1 MNIAGFF
8 IRRAVTTTLLMFAI
22 LLVGILGY
30 ELIPVSN
37 LPNVDFPVINVSAS
51 FPGASP
57 DNMASSVATPLERQ
71 FSTIDGLNT
80 MTSTSS
86 LGSTQITLQ
95 FDLER
100 DIDAA
105 AQDVQTAITQAR
117 AFLPQDLP
125 QPPTYEKVNP
135 ADQPILYVSVTSET
149 LPLWVLDEYAD
160 TRMAQRISMVKG
172 VAQVQLFGPQ
182 KYAVRVQLN
191 PSELASR
198 DIGFDDVRNAI
209 SNENVN
215 LPTGTLFGERK
226 AYTVQSEGQL
236 YDASAY
242 KPLIVTYRNGSPVR
256 LDELGRVIDSVENDK
271 TAAWYVN
278 KHGMHRT
285 IVLAIRKQPGTNAV
299 EVAQSV
305 KKLISTIQLPP
316 SIKLHT
322 LYDRSASTLESINEV
337 KFTMIL
343 TLILVIGVIFVFL
356 RNFSATI
363 IPSLALPMSIMGT
376 FAVIYLLNYSIN
388 NLTLMAIIL
397 AIAFVIDDAIV
408 MFENI
413 VRHMEMGKKPYRAA
427 LDGSKEIGF
436 TILSMTLSL
445 AAVFLPV
452 LFMGGVIGKLFRE
465 FGMTI
470 FISILISG
478 LVSLTLTPMLCSRFL
493 RPGSEMKHGKFYNFV
508 EKVLNGMRELYKH
521 TLLWVLEHRKTTLF
535 ISFVMLIA
543 TAYLFM
549 IVPKGFLPNED
560 QGTILTFTQAEQGT
574 SYNEM
579 VYLQKKLM
587 NIIQKTPEIEEFY
600 SSVGG
605 GNLTSGLNQGIM
617 FLHLKHERKK
627 STEQVIQDLR
637 PKISKVPGIMA
648 FMQDPPEIRLGGQLT
663 KGQYQFTLQSQN
675 TDLLYSNSEK
685 LEQELK
691 KIPELQDVTSD
702 LQIKNPEVEL
712 HIDRDKASTL
722 GVTAREIEQTLFN
735 AYGSRWISTIF
746 TSTDQYKVIMEVAPE
761 YQEDPDV
768 LSKLYVHSTT
778 GNLVKLDSVTKRKET
793 TGPLV
798 INHSGQFPSVTISFN
813 LSQNVSL
820 GDAVQKVNQVARD
833 VLPTGIRTEFQG
845 SAQEFQKSLRDLGL
859 LLLFSILVIYIILGI
874 LYESFIHPFTILSGL
889 PSAGFGALLTL
900 LIFGDNLGVYAFV
913 GLVMLVGIVKKNA
926 IMQIDFALDAE
937 RNEGKSPR
945 DAIYEGC
952 LVRFRPIMMTTMAAL
967 LGIFPLAVG
976 AEIRRPLGLV
986 VVGGL
991 LFSQLI
997 TLYLTPV
1004 VYTYMDQFQNRMK
1017 KFPIFGRGTPEQ
1029 NNPGGN

>member
-1 MNIAGFF
+1 
-8 IRRAVTTTLLMFAI
+8 
-22 LLVGILGY
+22 
-30 ELIPVSN
+30 
-37 LPNVDFPVINVSAS
+37 
-51 FPGASP
+51 
-57 DNMASSVATPLERQ
+57 
-71 FSTIDGLNT
+71 
-80 MTSTSS
+80 
-86 LGSTQITLQ
+86 
-95 FDLER
+95 
-100 DIDAA
+100 
-105 AQDVQTAITQAR
+105 
-117 AFLPQDLP
+117 
-125 QPPTYEKVNP
+125 
-135 ADQPILYVSVTSET
+135 
-149 LPLWVLDEYAD
+149 
-160 TRMAQRISMVKG
+160 
-172 VAQVQLFGPQ
+172 
-182 KYAVRVQLN
+182 
-191 PSELASR
+191 
-198 DIGFDDVRNAI
+198 
-209 SNENVN
+209 
-215 LPTGTLFGERK
+215 
-226 AYTVQSEGQL
+226 
-236 YDASAY
+236 
-242 KPLIVTYRNGSPVR
+242 
-256 LDELGRVIDSVENDK
+256 
-271 TAAWYVN
+271 
-278 KHGMHRT
+278 
-285 IVLAIRKQPGTNAV
+285 
-299 EVAQSV
+299 
-305 KKLISTIQLPP
+305 
-316 SIKLHT
+316 
-322 LYDRSASTLESINEV
+322 
-337 KFTMIL
+337 
-343 TLILVIGVIFVFL
+343 
-356 RNFSATI
+356 
-363 IPSLALPMSIMGT
+363 
-376 FAVIYLLNYSIN
+376 
-388 NLTLMAIIL
+388 
-397 AIAFVIDDAIV
+397 
-408 MFENI
+408 
-413 VRHMEMGKKPYRAA
+413 
-427 LDGSKEIGF
+427 
-436 TILSMTLSL
+436 
-445 AAVFLPV
+445 
-452 LFMGGVIGKLFRE
+452 
-465 FGMTI
+465 
-470 FISILISG
+470 
-478 LVSLTLTPMLCSRFL
+478 
-493 RPGSEMKHGKFYNFV
+493 
-508 EKVLNGMRELYKH
+508 
-521 TLLWVLEHRKTTLF
+521 VLEHRKTTLF